1 MEYTPGSRAG
11 TYQILPGGLNADNY
25 SFTYESGTLTVGAKA
40 LTADMF
46 TMASDIQTYDGTAK
60 TPSVTGKDGAK
71 ELSETTDFTV
81 TYENNIN
88 AGENTA
94 IIKIMPGT
102 NGNYSGSVELKFT
115 IHPAQVTIKADAAQS
130 VYKEPIASLT
140 YQITD
145 GTILEADKASL
156 DIQAVTSV
164 KKGYAVGTYTDAV
177 TISYKK
183 NGNYQI
189 TTVPADYEV
198 TDSSLTVTAE
208 GYTGV
213 YDGKEHGVK
222 VTAKTGQLLTF
233 ATVYYGTSTVDGTNY
248 KSAQTTS
255 PTFKDAGTHTV
266 YYYAVC
272 DNYAPVQ
279 GSVDIVITKAPL
291 TVTAANAQMT
301 YGADPSLALSLL
313 SNDDLSYDGFAS
325 GDTAENAFSEESN
338 VSFTTDYVQYEAVG
352 AYRIMANGLEANNY
366 TITYQPGT
374 LTVNPKPVTFTWQAQ
389 RTFTYNG
396 YEQGITAAVVG
407 TENEDV
413 VSVGAYEIDDDTNT
427 LHSAKD
433 VGTYTA
439 VVAGL
444 SGGAAGIIPLT
455 VPEARQDK
463 AGRLIRLRMTG

>member
-1 MEYTPGSRAG
+1 M
-11 TYQILPGGLNADNY
+11 
-25 SFTYESGTLTVGAKA
+25 
-40 LTADMF
+40 
-46 TMASDIQTYDGTAK
+46 
-60 TPSVTGKDGAK
+60 
-71 ELSETTDFTV
+71 
-81 TYENNIN
+81 
-88 AGENTA
+88 
-94 IIKIMPGT
+94 
-102 NGNYSGSVELKFT
+102 
-115 IHPAQVTIKADAAQS
+115 
-130 VYKEPIASLT
+130 T

-198 TDSSLTVTAE
+198 TASSLTVTAE

-213 YDGKEHGVK
+213 YDGKAHGVK
-222 VTAKTGQLLTF
+222 VTAKTGQLFTF

-279 GSVDIVITKAPL
+279 GSVEVVITEAPL
-291 TVTAANAQMT
+291 TVTAGNKEMT
-301 YGADPSLALSLL
+301 YGDVPSAVLSTL
-313 SNDDLSYDGFAS
+313 SNEDLIYEGFVS
-325 GDTAENAFSEESN
+325 GETANDAVTGNA
-338 VSFTTDYVQYEAVG
+338 SFTTDYTQYAKVG

-396 YEQGITAAVVG
+396 YEQGITATVVG
-407 TENEDV
+407 TVNGDV
-413 VSVGAYEIDDDTNT
+413 VSVVAYVIDENMNT

-444 SGGAAGIIPLT
+444 SGAVAGNYT
-455 VPEARQDK
+455 FDSAESMARQNWSIDQAANDWVITPTISGWTQGDTPK
-463 AGRLIRLRMTG
+463 APVAAAK